1 MNLNNFDEKMLT
13 APDEKMLTSP
23 FSWAHRKMAPPTPL
37 GRGVR
42 TPPLVLGAR
51 NKGRPDILHHGPQPP
66 SRCLRGGGRGNVAGN
81 RVTDGDGFG
90 GQGARAS
97 CLARGGACVSKKE
110 HRSVFSHCDFGADCY
125 RGVSDP
131 VSGSPM
137 SPRSTLVVPCSFG
150 LGRPHSGTRIST
162 LGLSSAVEECL
173 SCIWQR
179 RNMLGV
185 MPSGPPL
192 NY

>member
-1 MNLNNFDEKMLT
+1 MTLNNFDEKMLT

-51 NKGRPDILHHGPQPP
+51 NKGRPDILRHGPQPP
-66 SRCLRGGGRGNVAGN
+66 SRCLRGGGRGSVAGN

-97 CLARGGACVSKKE
+97 CLAHGGACVSKKE

-150 LGRPHSGTRIST
+150 LG
-162 LGLSSAVEECL
+162 
-173 SCIWQR
+173 
-179 RNMLGV
+179 
-185 MPSGPPL
+185 
-192 NY
+192 